1 MRRVLSFV
9 LVLLFCVGVA
19 LAEDEIVLQ
28 EGKYV
33 IGRDIDPGRYTLTC
47 TGTDGEDMK
56 EAYDHLGKAMDALGG
71 SNSYG
76 DLMSAFGGL
85 YEELSELTVE
95 VLGDFGDVLSSYS
108 LKNGD
113 SMPIQLN
120 EGTALNVSKGSC
132 TLTAIQ

>member
-1 MRRVLSFV
+1 MRRILSFI
-9 LVLLFCVGVA
+9 LVLLLCVGIA
-19 LAEDEIVLQ
+19 LAEGEIVLQ

-95 VLGDFGDVLSSYS
+95 VLGDFGDVLESYS

-113 SMPIQLN
+113 KLSIVLK
-120 EGTALNVSKGSC
+120 EDTALKVSEGSC
-132 TLTAIQ
+132 TLVSE